1 MEQKEFNFCL
11 TILTLEVNISM
22 RLVRLGLGIILL
34 SLIVACAPTA
44 EEVASFPIEVTDQMG
59 RVVKLEKV
67 PERIISLAP
76 SNTEILFA
84 LGLADKLVAVTD
96 YCNYPPEAKEK
107 PSIGGFSTPNIE
119 EVVAHSPDLIL
130 ATSIHEKRIIPQ
142 LGEKGMAVFALD
154 PKTLDEALESITLVG
169 EITGKEERASGLV
182 AEMQNRI
189 KGVTDKTDNLS
200 EAQRPRVFYITWHDP
215 LMTPGTGTR
224 HNELI
229 RMAGGTNI
237 ARDLTGYATISLEAV
252 IEANPQVIIA
262 GVGMGSGKDLPFQ
275 YVKTEPRLRNV
286 DARINN
292 RIYSIDVDLAGRPG
306 PRITDAL
313 EKFAE
318 FIHPELFKK
327 D

>member
-1 MEQKEFNFCL
+1 
-11 TILTLEVNISM
+11 M
-22 RLVRLGLGIILL
+22 RLVRFGIGIFLL
-34 SLIVACAPTA
+34 SLIVACAPPA
-44 EEVASFPIEVTDQMG
+44 EEIEGVAPSPIEVTDQLG
-59 RVVKLEKV
+59 RVVKLERMPK
-67 PERIISLAP
+67 RIISLAP

-130 ATSIHEKRIIPQ
+130 ATSIHETRIIPQ
-142 LGEKGMAVFALD
+142 LEGKGLTIFTLD
-154 PKTLDEALESITLVG
+154 PKTLDEALESITLIG
-169 EITGKEERASGLV
+169 EVTGKGEEASRLV
-182 AEMQNRI
+182 AGMRNRI
-189 KGVTDKTDNLS
+189 KAVTDKTDNLP
-200 EAQRPRVFYITWHDP
+200 EAQRLRVFYITWHDP
-215 LMTPGTGTR
+215 LMTPGSGTR

-292 RIYSIDVDLAGRPG
+292 RVYSIDVDLAGRPG

-318 FIHPELFKK
+318 FIHPELFKEE
-327 D
+327 

>member
-1 MEQKEFNFCL
+1 MAL
-11 TILTLEVNISM
+11 GIS
-22 RLVRLGLGIILL
+22 IILL
-34 SLIVACAPTA
+34 SLIVACTAPA
-44 EEVASFPIEVTDQMG
+44 DEAAPSPIEVTDQLG
-59 RVVKLEKV
+59 RVVKLEKI

-84 LGLADKLVAVTD
+84 LGLEDRVVAVTD
-96 YCNYPPEAKEK
+96 YCNYPPEVQEK
-107 PSIGGFSTPNIE
+107 PRVGGFTTTNIE
-119 EVVAHSPDLIL
+119 KVVAYSPDLIL
-130 ATSIHEKRIIPQ
+130 AAQIQEKKIIPV
-142 LGEKGMAVFALD
+142 LEGKGLTIVALD
-154 PKTLDEALESITLVG
+154 PKTLDEVLESITLVG
-169 EITGKEERASGLV
+169 EVTGKKEEASRLV
-182 AEMQNRI
+182 AGMRNRI
-189 KGVTDKTDNLS
+189 KAVTDKTDSLP
-200 EAQRPRVFYITWHDP
+200 EAQRLRVFYITWHDP
-215 LMTPGTGTR
+215 LMTPGSGTR

-237 ARDLTGYATISLEAV
+237 AQDLTGYAAISLEAI

-262 GVGMGSGKDLPFQ
+262 GVGMGSGEDLPFQ
-275 YVKTEPRLRNV
+275 YVRTESRLRHV

-292 RIYSIDVDLAGRPG
+292 RVYSIDVDLAGRPG